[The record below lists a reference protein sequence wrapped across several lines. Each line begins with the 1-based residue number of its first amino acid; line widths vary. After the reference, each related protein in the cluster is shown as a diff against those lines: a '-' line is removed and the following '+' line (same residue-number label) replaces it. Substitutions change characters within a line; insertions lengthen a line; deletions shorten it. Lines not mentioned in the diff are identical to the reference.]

1 MTVNQI
7 SIFLENKYG
16 KLSEILALLAEE
28 KIRII
33 AATVADTSE
42 YGILRIIVSD
52 PQKAYKI
59 LKGNNVSANLTDVLA
74 IVTNSCAGSFA
85 QTLSCFTKAGV
96 SIEYMY
102 CFSANEKSILILR
115 TNNREAAREVIR
127 RHKTYDQL
135 RLGETA
141 DTDSQNKRGY
151 EGIPLWRTGHRHGR
165 PSLVSYLLKTFRD
178 KRGDF
183 RQLPVGFDK
192 AHIHHPI
199 EPK

>member
-28 KIRII
+28 RIRII

-59 LKGNNVSANLTDVLA
+59 LKENNVSANLTDVLA
-74 IVTNSCAGSFA
+74 IVTSSCI
-85 QTLSCFTKAGV
+85 

-102 CFSANEKSILILR
+102 CFSIREKAILILR
-115 TNNREAAREVIR
+115 TNNRESAREVIR
-127 RHKTYDQL
+127 R
-135 RLGETA
+135 
-141 DTDSQNKRGY
+141 QNLEYICESDLIK
-151 EGIPLWRTGHRHGR
+151 L
-165 PSLVSYLLKTFRD
+165 
-178 KRGDF
+178 
-183 RQLPVGFDK
+183 
-192 AHIHHPI
+192 
-199 EPK
+199 